1 MQTNAE
7 ITSTV
12 LSQVMS
18 RRVAPFKLLVLSAGK
33 VDQSIYETLARDH
46 FKNPDEALVEIYRRL
61 RPGDPPTV
69 ESARALF
76 RGMFMDPRRYDLAR
90 VGRFMINE
98 KLGME
103 APANAKTIRSEDII
117 SVIRHLMLVRLGT
130 KATDDIDHLGNRRV
144 RSVGEL
150 LENQFRVGLTRM
162 ERAVKE
168 RMSISDITQP
178 DAARPDQRQAG
189 LRGGQGVLRL
199 VASSPSSWTRRTRW
213 PS

>member
-1 MQTNAE
+1 VLVQTNAE

-18 RRVAPFKLLVLSAGK
+18 RRVAPFKLLVLSPGK

-90 VGRFMINE
+90 VGRFMISCSCAS
-98 KLGME
+98 GRRR
-103 APANAKTIRSEDII
+103 PTTSTT
-117 SVIRHLMLVRLGT
+117 S
-130 KATDDIDHLGNRRV
+130 ATAVYV
-144 RSVGEL
+144 RSASCWRTSSGS
-150 LENQFRVGLTRM
+150 
-162 ERAVKE
+162 A
-168 RMSISDITQP
+168 S
-178 DAARPDQRQAG
+178 
-189 LRGGQGVLRL
+189 RGWSGR
-199 VASSPSSWTRRTRW
+199 
-213 PS
+213 